1 MFLLYVGADDEKK
14 NERKTEEEIEC
25 EERVKLKGERGKVR
39 GEGRGNEL
47 NGRKKVVE
55 KGGGK
60 NRMNQKGMM

>member
-1 MFLLYVGADDEKK
+1 M
-14 NERKTEEEIEC
+14 
-25 EERVKLKGERGKVR
+25 R

-47 NGRKKVVE
+47 NGRKKVAE